1 MFETTALTLRH
12 IKSHPEAFVGV
23 ENYLSGAMNYIM
35 EKNLTDMI
43 GYAFQLYAL
52 FVANSTTLQDNYRML
67 TESLLGNKANWDKDM
82 KYLVPAMAGFL
93 VAMIYKYPDYVAQF
107 TKNLTEIIN
116 HLMLP
121 EIRMETIAMQIGSA
135 LFEKLGIVNEVF
147 LN

>member
-1 MFETTALTLRH
+1 
-12 IKSHPEAFVGV
+12 
-23 ENYLSGAMNYIM
+23 MNYIM